1 MENISS
7 NNKSRIFSYSVLA
20 FTLLVVITSLS
31 SIVFP
36 ALIVRL
42 VSNLQDNSIS
52 PFEPGLVAIP
62 FLIVD
67 SILIG
72 IIILNYKEKLP
83 TKISKIFSFIQQFD
97 VSWKIALVIIIVLY
111 AIYLAFTLSHIY
123 SEELFDDY
131 QIAKYQGTNWSFSID
146 NITFGFKYF
155 LLHVSVIIFKNIRMI
170 PLISSF
176 LMLLLVYFTTLEL
189 TKKRIG
195 SLIAVMIVLQSNN
208 FLTYDS
214 TASYANFWIFFYLLS
229 LFLIVK
235 KWYLSHIAYIFSVFS
250 KGLTVIF
257 IPMTLFFTL
266 NSEISKRKKI
276 LVITPYLI
284 MGLIFAVSTQ
294 IKGLVPDIPPISPNF
309 QRFLDGFT
317 SVSFQLRN
325 DWLVLFCII
334 PLVIALYIRAKQ
346 KIFYAYSAMI
356 FITWT
361 LFSSPL
367 LSGLTFYTL
376 EPYRQIPV
384 VIFFAIGVGILFS
397 NRLSNGS
404 KNSEF

>member
-1 MENISS
+1 
-7 NNKSRIFSYSVLA
+7 
-20 FTLLVVITSLS
+20 LS

-36 ALIVRL
+36 RLIIRL
-42 VSNLQDNSIS
+42 VSNLQDNSIN

-72 IIILNYKEKLP
+72 IIILNNKGKLP
-83 TKISKIFSFIQQFD
+83 SKITKFFGFIQQFD
-97 VSWKIALVIIIVLY
+97 VSWKIAFVTIIVLF

-123 SEELFDDY
+123 KEEIYDDY
-131 QIAKYQGTNWSFSID
+131 KLAKLEGTSWSFSID

-155 LLHVSVIIFKNIRMI
+155 LLHASIMIFKNIRMI

-195 SLIAVMIVLQSNN
+195 SLIAVIMVLQSNN

-229 LFLIVK
+229 LFLILK
-235 KWYLSHIAYIFSVFS
+235 KWYLSHVAYIFSVFS
-250 KGLTVIF
+250 KALAVIF
-257 IPMTLFFTL
+257 IPMTLFFIL
-266 NSEISKRKKI
+266 NSEISRRKKI
-276 LVITPYLI
+276 LVITPYVI
-284 MGLIFAVSTQ
+284 MGLIFAIITQ
-294 IKGLVPDIPPISPNF
+294 IQWVLQNMPEISPGISLNF
-309 QRFLDGFT
+309 QRFWDGFS
-317 SVSFQLRN
+317 SVSFQLRD
-325 DWLVLFCII
+325 DWLVLFCLL

-346 KIFYAYSAMI
+346 KIFYAYSAMV
-356 FITWT
+356 FLAWT

-367 LSGLTFYTL
+367 LAGLTTVTL

-384 VIFFAIGVGILFS
+384 VIFFAIGIGILFS

-404 KNSEF
+404 NNSEF

>member
-1 MENISS
+1 MKNISS

-20 FTLLVVITSLS
+20 FTLFVVIVSLS

-36 ALIVRL
+36 RLIIRL
-42 VSNLQDNSIS
+42 VSNLQDNSIN

-72 IIILNYKEKLP
+72 IIILNKKGKLP
-83 TKISKIFSFIQQFD
+83 SQIRKFFSFLQQFD
-97 VSWKIALVIIIVLY
+97 ISWKVALITIIVLY
-111 AIYLAFTLSHIY
+111 AIYLSFTLSHIY
-123 SEELFDDY
+123 SEEVYDDY
-131 QIAKYQGTNWSFSID
+131 QVAKLAGTNWSFSID

-155 LLHVSVIIFKNIRMI
+155 LLHASIIIFKNIRMI

-195 SLIAVMIVLQSNN
+195 SLIAVIMVLQSNN

-229 LFLIVK
+229 LFLIIK
-235 KWYLSHIAYIFSVFS
+235 KWYLSHVSYILSVFS

-266 NSEISKRKKI
+266 SSEISKRKKI

-284 MGLIFAVSTQ
+284 MGLIFAISSQ
-294 IKGLVPDIPPISPNF
+294 IKLVPNIPDISFNS
-309 QRFLDGFT
+309 QRFWDGFS
-317 SVSFQLRN
+317 SVSFQLRD
-325 DWLVLFCII
+325 DWLVLFCLL

-346 KIFYAYSAMI
+346 KIFYAYSAMV
-356 FITWT
+356 FLAWT

-367 LSGLTFYTL
+367 LAGLTFYTL

-404 KNSEF
+404 NNSEF